1 MGFPVN
7 PITLLFGGCF
17 FGFNLSNLARIGGAC
32 FVDQPCCSQG
42 HCTAHACGVRGI
54 FHLILLLFQVLI
66 ITEMGFTVNCFMH

>member
-1 MGFPVN
+1 
-7 PITLLFGGCF
+7 
-17 FGFNLSNLARIGGAC
+17 
-32 FVDQPCCSQG
+32 VDQPCCSQG